1 MPPAHPSLD
10 PLPQRVATFDELVGR
25 NMLFKVTEV
34 DEEKARLMLSNKR
47 IAADDRM
54 GSFKV
59 RAPPMA
65 ARAASRRREDRGQ
78 GSVCRDAS
86 P

>member
-1 MPPAHPSLD
+1 MATNSR
-10 PLPQRVATFDELVGR
+10 PLRPFAPFFRQRVATFDELVGR

-47 IAADDRM
+47 IAADERM

-59 RAPPMA
+59 REAGKHSGGA
-65 ARAASRRREDRGQ
+65 AA
-78 GSVCRDAS
+78 GSSMPTA
-86 P
+86 